1 MKQERLIFQIFFLF
15 LVILRRVIARENI
28 SLPLLAGRSPMQ
40 PHLQQISF
48 FTLASSR
55 SSMENPN
62 LKHNTSDGW
71 ACKISKHTQ
80 INSFCSFQDRYFHFR
95 EVNCLCPLSRFEIDP
110 KRHVSYL
117 AASSCHLPLASQR
130 SEPRNQHAFIYCVE
144 LVDRIS

>member
-40 PHLQQISF
+40 PHLQQILF

-95 EVNCLCPLSRFEIDP
+95 EVNCLCLCLDLRLIQRDMCLIWL
-110 KRHVSYL
+110 RHPATCHSP
-117 AASSCHLPLASQR
+117 ASAVRPS
-130 SEPRNQHAFIYCVE
+130 NQHAFIYCV
-144 LVDRIS
+144 